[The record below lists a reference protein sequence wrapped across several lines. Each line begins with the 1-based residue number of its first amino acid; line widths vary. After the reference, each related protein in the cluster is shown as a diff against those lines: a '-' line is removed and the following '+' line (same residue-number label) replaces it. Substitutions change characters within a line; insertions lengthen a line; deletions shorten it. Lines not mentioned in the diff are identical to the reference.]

1 MKTLPFNWSI
11 LARCPKCNALIGWVP
26 KQPLLFY
33 SFTNFFHI
41 ASYYVFADMVAL
53 PDFAFSGMENWGII
67 MYREAALLYKP
78 NASSEANKQRTAG
91 ILSHELAHQVC
102 FFIRDLLS
110 RRSLTVLLLL
120 QKILLTHGK
129 TNLLCSKTEWQSVS
143 KYVFKKE
150 ENQAFQ

>member
-1 MKTLPFNWSI
+1 M
-11 LARCPKCNALIGWVP
+11 
-26 KQPLLFY
+26 
-33 SFTNFFHI
+33 

-102 FFIRDLLS
+102 FS
-110 RRSLTVLLLL
+110 
-120 QKILLTHGK
+120 LLTYCQG
-129 TNLLCSKTEWQSVS
+129 EVS
-143 KYVFKKE
+143 LFFFCCRRYF
-150 ENQAFQ
+150 

>member
-1 MKTLPFNWSI
+1 MQRSDWLSSKTAS
-11 LARCPKCNALIGWVP
+11 A
-26 KQPLLFY
+26 QP
-33 SFTNFFHI
+33 HI

-102 FFIRDLLS
+102 FFNHDLLS

-129 TNLLCSKTEWQSVS
+129 PNVYQKCVQKGGKPGVSMVLPLLQL
-143 KYVFKKE
+143 F
-150 ENQAFQ
+150 

>member
-1 MKTLPFNWSI
+1 MKTLSFNWSI
-11 LARCPKCNALIGWVP
+11 LARCPNATLWLVEFQNSLCSSIVLP
-26 KQPLLFY
+26 TFFMLL
-33 SFTNFFHI
+33 H
-41 ASYYVFADMVAL
+41 YYVFSDMVAL
-53 PDFAFSGMENWGII
+53 PDFAFSGMEDWGII

-102 FFIRDLLS
+102 FFTLDLLS

-129 TNLLCSKTEWQSVS
+129 TNLLCSKAEWQSVS
-143 KYVFKKE
+143 KYVFKK
-150 ENQAFQ
+150 

>member
-1 MKTLPFNWSI
+1 M
-11 LARCPKCNALIGWVP
+11 
-26 KQPLLFY
+26 
-33 SFTNFFHI
+33 
-41 ASYYVFADMVAL
+41 ASYYIFADMVAL

-102 FFIRDLLS
+102 FFTLDLLS

-129 TNLLCSKTEWQSVS
+129 TNLLCSKAEWQSVS
-143 KYVFKKE
+143 KYVFKK
-150 ENQAFQ
+150 